1 MITIGRISMLRI
13 FWITLLAFTAL
24 YISSPL
30 NACIGK
36 TLHIGILDNPNEQ
49 MLAELTAQLI
59 TARTGTTVKIETF
72 KAQRDMYSAVKQGQ
86 VGMVIEST
94 DRALEMIGKP
104 KESGKAGFESAKT
117 EYKKSLNLIWLEPYG
132 TVQGGGS
139 SQLLAPVI
147 SNDVLSSLPA
157 LPKLLQKLS
166 GITADSGYGR
176 LMKSRGDEKPKKL
189 AKDFLKAK
197 KLI

>member
-1 MITIGRISMLRI
+1 MSRL
-13 FWITLLAFTAL
+13 FWALILTVTVL

-30 NACIGK
+30 NACVGK

-49 MLAELTAQLI
+49 LLAELTSQLI

-72 KAQRDMYSAVKQGQ
+72 KGQKELYSAVKQGQ
-86 VGMVIEST
+86 LGMVIEST
-94 DRALEMIGKP
+94 DRALEMVGKP
-104 KESGKAGFESAKT
+104 KESGKAGFESAKA

-132 TVQGGGS
+132 SVAGGGS

-147 SNDVLSSLPA
+147 SSDILSSLPA

-166 GITADSGYGR
+166 GITSDSGYSKI
-176 LMKSRGDEKPKKL
+176 MKSRNDEKPKKL
-189 AKDFLKAK
+189 AKDFLKSK

>member
-1 MITIGRISMLRI
+1 MSRV
-13 FWITLLAFTAL
+13 FWALILVVSAL
-24 YISSPL
+24 YISSPI
-30 NACIGK
+30 NACVGK

-49 MLAELTAQLI
+49 MLAEMTSQLI
-59 TARTGTTVKIETF
+59 TARTGTTVKIETY
-72 KAQRDMYSAVKQGQ
+72 KGQKEMYSAVKQGQ
-86 VGMVIEST
+86 LGMVIEST

-104 KESGKAGFESAKT
+104 KESGKAGFESAKA

-132 TVQGGGS
+132 AVQGGSS

-147 SNDVLSSLPA
+147 ANETLSSLPA

-166 GITADSGYGR
+166 GITTDSGYNR
-176 LMKSRGDEKPKKL
+176 IMKSKNDEKPKKL
-189 AKDFLKAK
+189 AKDFLKSK